1 MANLKDLK
9 ELAIHSV
16 KGTVPANFTADSK
29 DVDSALREE
38 IKALAGTYDQWRRG
52 AKYDVF
58 EIIQAV
64 ADVEVPNRVLDI
76 FGVFAEI
83 QFGDHGQRFQFKKRV
98 GKQRAKSFITRAA
111 VSGVYSAF
119 RLDYDVYDVEPIAY
133 GIAAYIDFERFL
145 AGQENMAEYM
155 DIIVEALVD
164 SVFNEVQAALQ
175 ASVSATRPTNT
186 VYSNTYSAAELAKL
200 VNTVKAYGNGAV
212 VFAAPE
218 FIANMG
224 VDAIPVGTGST
235 TTTADSDVEDY
246 HRNGK
251 VSIFRGTPIVEM
263 PQSFTDIDNAT
274 KVVSPKYAYI
284 FPTGGEKVVKIAM
297 EGQTIVK
304 DWENKDGSFEIQAY
318 RKFGVA
324 IHSYH
329 NWAVYYN
336 SSLT

>member
-1 MANLKDLK
+1 MANLQDLK

-29 DVDSALREE
+29 DVNYTLREE
-38 IKALAGTYDQWRRG
+38 IRLLAGDWNKWIRG
-52 AKYDVF
+52 AKYDVY
-58 EIIQAV
+58 EIIQAA
-64 ADVEVPNRVLDI
+64 ADEIVPNRVLDI
-76 FGVFAEI
+76 FGIFAEMKM
-83 QFGDHGQRFQFKKRV
+83 GDHGQRFQFKKRT
-98 GKQRAKSFITRAA
+98 GKQRAKSFVTRAA
-111 VSGVYSAF
+111 VSGIYETF
-119 RLDYDVYDVEPIAY
+119 RLDYDVYDVQPVAY
-133 GIAAYIDFERFL
+133 GTAAYIDFERFL
-145 AGQENMAEYM
+145 AGQEDLSEYM
-155 DIIVEALVD
+155 DIIVEGLVD
-164 SVFNEVQAALQ
+164 AVFTEVQAALK

-212 VFAAPE
+212 IFASPE

-235 TTTADSDVEDY
+235 TVTADSDVEDY

-274 KVVSPKYAYI
+274 KVVDPDYAYV
-284 FPTGGEKVVKIAM
+284 FPTGGEKVVKIVM
-297 EGQTIVK
+297 EGNTIVK
-304 DWENKDGSFEIQAY
+304 DFENRDGSFEIQAY

-336 SSLT
+336 ASLS